1 MSPYVP
7 AAVGAAL
14 ALLPWGWGAGRH
26 VVTLVHEAG
35 HALVAVLT
43 GRRLNGVRLHRD
55 TSGLTT
61 SVGRPTGPGM
71 VATAAAGYLA
81 PSAFGLGLLALVS
94 LDRTAWALWT
104 ALAVVAGM
112 LVFIRNVFGL
122 VVVGLAGAGVAL
134 LVWRTDP
141 SAQGFAAVALS
152 TFLLVGGPRT
162 TVELWSSRR
171 RSRSRTSDA
180 DVLARLTPLPA
191 VAWNAGFVLLTLGA
205 LVPTWTLLRD
215 LTALR

>member
-7 AAVGAAL
+7 AVVGAAL
-14 ALLPWGWGAGRH
+14 ALLPWGWALGRH

-35 HALVAVLT
+35 HALVALLT

-55 TSGLTT
+55 TSGTTT

-81 PSAFGLGLLALVS
+81 PSTLGLGLLALVW
-94 LDRTAWALWT
+94 LDRTAWALWM
-104 ALAVVAGM
+104 ALAVVVGV
-112 LVFIRNVFGL
+112 LVLIRDGFGLL
-122 VVVGLAGAGVAL
+122 VVVLAGTAVAF
-134 LVWRTDP
+134 LVWRTAD
-141 SAQGFAAVALS
+141 AVQGFAALTIAA
-152 TFLLVGGPRT
+152 FLLVGGPRT

-180 DVLARLTPLPA
+180 DVLARLTRVPA
-191 VAWNAGFVLLTLGA
+191 GVWNAAFVGVTGSA
-205 LVPTWTLLRD
+205 LVPAGALLHDLATLR
-215 LTALR
+215 